1 MATPIT
7 ERIARALRSPQAQRL
22 TERAKEIAKD
32 PATRAKI
39 ETRIDKLRARLT
51 KKR

>member
-1 MATPIT
+1 MATVS
-7 ERIARALRSPQAQRL
+7 ERIARALNSPQAKRL

-32 PATRAKI
+32 PATRAKV
-39 ETRIDKLRARLT
+39 EQFRARLT